1 MPNTRGITL
10 TDKDQ
15 MPNLDATVSWPLGVL
30 GIKMDG
36 NAISRLLFL
45 DEDAAEVRPCNA
57 AAERAA
63 NAIKRYLDNPKK
75 TPRVSIE
82 LKGTDFQQKVWH
94 ALQQLKPGEVVSYG
108 ELAKRL
114 GTGARAIGNAC
125 RNNPVPVLVPCHR
138 VVAQKSLGGFSGK
151 QSGLMM
157 DIKTWLLTHEG
168 VEIHASKPH

>member
-10 TDKDQ
+10 TNKDQ
-15 MPNLDATVSWPLGVL
+15 APELDATVSWPLGVL

-45 DEDAAEVRPCNA
+45 KEDVAEVRPCNA
-57 AAERAA
+57 ASKRAA
-63 NAIKRYLDNPKK
+63 DAIKQYLNNPRSIS
-75 TPRVSIE
+75 RVSID
-82 LKGTDFQQKVWH
+82 LKGTAFQQKVWH

-114 GTGARAIGNAC
+114 GTGARAVGNAC

-157 DIKTWLLTHEG
+157 DIKTWLLSHEG
-168 VEIHASKPH
+168 VEIHTNKPH

>member
-10 TDKDQ
+10 TDKNQ
-15 MPNLDATVSWPLGVL
+15 TPKLDATVSWPLGVL

-36 NAISRLLFL
+36 NAISRVLFME
-45 DEDAAEVRPCNA
+45 EDAAEIRPCNA

-63 NAIKRYLDNPKK
+63 DSIKRYFKNPNE
-75 TPRVSIE
+75 TPPISVE
-82 LKGTDFQQKVWH
+82 LKGTEFQKKVWH

-114 GTGARAIGNAC
+114 GSGARAVGNAC

-138 VVAQKSLGGFSGK
+138 VVAKNSMGGFSGK

-157 DIKTWLLTHEG
+157 DIKIWLLSHEG